1 MARRSIA
8 ALSAAWHVGLDVGDL
23 ASANSR
29 SAGEQSSEQKN
40 WGARFEHP
48 PNFFSKNYRFFA
60 AFFFA
65 PLAAFF
71 AIVLSLELATQ
82 PPTNRLVVT
91 TGGLSHP
98 PSYQM

>member
-1 MARRSIA
+1 VSRRSIA

-29 SAGEQSSEQKN
+29 GVRESSLQSKKI
-40 WGARFEHP
+40 GVLIEHP
-48 PNFFSKNYRFFA
+48 VKFLPKNYRFFA
-60 AFFFA
+60 AFFFE
-65 PLAAFF
+65 PMAAFF
-71 AIVLSLELATQ
+71 AIVFSTGCATQ
-82 PPTNRLVVT
+82 PRTPARVVT